1 MAYLLG
7 ANIPNTKP
15 VYVGLTDIYGIGVK
29 KALELC
35 VHLKINRNLL
45 FKDLHDSQLTRLQ
58 RYISQNYLTDSLL
71 KKQKEQDIDLLIKN
85 RSYRGK
91 RHKMYYPVRGQRTH
105 TNARTVKRV
114 R

>member
-7 ANIPNTKP
+7 ANISNTSP
-15 VYVGLTDIYGIGVK
+15 IYVGLTAIYGIGTK
-29 KALELC
+29 KALEIC
-35 VHLKINRNLL
+35 FELKINRKLL
-45 FKDLHDSQLTRLQ
+45 FKDLQENQISRLE

-85 RSYRGK
+85 KSYRGK

>member
-7 ANIPNTKP
+7 ANISNTSP
-15 VYVGLTDIYGIGVK
+15 IYVGLTEIYGIGIK
-29 KALELC
+29 KSLEIC
-35 VHLKINRNLL
+35 FELKINRKLL
-45 FKDLHDSQLTRLQ
+45 FKDLQENQISRLE

-85 RSYRGK
+85 KSYRGK